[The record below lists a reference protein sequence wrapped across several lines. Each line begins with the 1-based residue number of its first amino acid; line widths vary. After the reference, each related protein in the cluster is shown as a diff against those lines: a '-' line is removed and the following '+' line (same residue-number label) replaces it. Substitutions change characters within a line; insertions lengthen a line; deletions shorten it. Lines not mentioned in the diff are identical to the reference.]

1 MRLYKVIEKEHNEV
15 GMTNLYAVME
25 DSIKLFAK
33 VQRWIKRKYNTHRS
47 VLDNNVMDV
56 RSIEREFPLSN
67 RNFNQV
73 DNKEHWI
80 VTLVKKNGFYSVRF
94 L

>member
-15 GMTNLYAVME
+15 GMTNSYAVTE
-25 DSIKLFAK
+25 DSIKLFTK

-67 RNFNQV
+67 RNSKQV
-73 DNKEHWI
+73 DSKECLI
-80 VTLVKKNGFYSVRF
+80 ITLVKKMVSIQ
-94 L
+94 